1 MAYLERKKE
10 TRTKI
15 EAEVV
20 RNGRVRMGDESRD
33 KRELSAT
40 DSKKSQSVLSSR
52 KRYCCS
58 IQKYKHLKLKVFLST

>member
-20 RNGRVRMGDESRD
+20 RNGRVRMGEESRD

-40 DSKKSQSVLSSR
+40 VNR
-52 KRYCCS
+52 
-58 IQKYKHLKLKVFLST
+58 